1 MLTFLLLVLG
11 TGGYV
16 EGSVLK
22 SPDDAHLVF
31 QWVVRVEE
39 QVLVC
44 VCGFAVNTYTQ
55 GSVFFDA
62 NFAVE
67 KRQGIVLDVFPGEL
81 DVIVHRVDV
90 FCEWLHLVGFD
101 LHPSVIH
108 IAKPKAGL
116 TPWNE
121 SSALRST
128 SSMYRLATI
137 GDTGE
142 PMAQPCF
149 CL

>member
-1 MLTFLLLVLG
+1 M
-11 TGGYV
+11 
-16 EGSVLK
+16 LK
-22 SPDDAHLVF
+22 SPDDAHLMF

-39 QVLVC
+39 QVLVR

-67 KRQGIVLDVFPGEL
+67 KRQGIVLDIFPGEL

-90 FCEWLHLVGFD
+90 FREWLHLVGFD

-108 IAKPKAGL
+108 ITKPVARAD
-116 TPWNE
+116 PVE
-121 SSALRST
+121 
-128 SSMYRLATI
+128 
-137 GDTGE
+137 
-142 PMAQPCF
+142 
-149 CL
+149 